1 MFVEHFPAG
10 RVAVLAGT
18 PAVLDGFHHE
28 IVIEALE
35 TGPRP
40 VVFLDGAHCLNP
52 YDFGE
57 HNFQRG
63 HAGDFGADRVLTC
76 RAMTPFQWAKMLTDE
91 LHDTLQTHA
100 PLLVVAA
107 HFDLQF
113 NKDDLVD
120 WEQEDYVAASL
131 RYMRRLAHHH
141 RTPIILTLDLA
152 RWTRTHPAA
161 SQLLLRAGLPMR
173 TVTWDPRGFTL
184 TDKGTILAEPQARL
198 QTLDAWAPAEPAQVH
213 PMAVRTSR
221 R

>member
-1 MFVEHFPAG
+1 MFVEHFPQD

-18 PAVLDGFHHE
+18 PGVLEGFHHE

-35 TGPRP
+35 SSPRP

-57 HNFQRG
+57 RNFLRG
-63 HAGDFGADRVLTC
+63 HPGDFGADRLLTC

-91 LHDTLQTHA
+91 LHDTLQAHA
-100 PLLVVAA
+100 PSLVVAA

-131 RYMRRLAHHH
+131 RHMRRLAHHH
-141 RTPIILTLDLA
+141 RTPILLTLDLA

-161 SQLLLRAGLPMR
+161 SQLLLRADLPLR
-173 TVTWDPRGFTL
+173 TVTVDPRGFTMRD
-184 TDKGTILAEPQARL
+184 DKGNIIVEPQAQLR
-198 QTLDAWAPAEPAQVH
+198 TLDAWMPVELEAEDPI
-213 PMAVRTSR
+213 PVRL
-221 R
+221 